1 MLRQITVNDLPV
13 GRDVDETL
21 RLVQAFKFTDEH
33 SEVCPAGWGKGKKT
47 MKPTKEGVSQY
58 LATQMKNGMEH

>member
-1 MLRQITVNDLPV
+1 LPV

-33 SEVCPAGWGKGKKT
+33 GEVCPAGWKPGKKT
-47 MKPTKEGVSQY
+47 MKPNAAGIAEY
-58 LATQMKNGMEH
+58 LSGSH